1 MNRHI
6 IHQYATIIEALR
18 RLNELSGDVMT
29 LIVTDESNRM
39 LGTVTD
45 GDIRRGLLNGVT
57 PADLIDRVIH
67 TGFMAIHTGQ
77 KPLERINT
85 LRQARKK
92 GIALLP
98 ELRPDGTINRLINL
112 NRTDTLLPL
121 TAILMAG
128 GQGERLR
135 PLTLTTPKPLL
146 EIDGRPI
153 IDYNIERLARAVIID
168 V

>member
-57 PADLIDRVIH
+57 PADLIDRFH
-67 TGFMAIHTGQ
+67 GNPH
-77 KPLERINT
+77 
-85 LRQARKK
+85 
-92 GIALLP
+92 
-98 ELRPDGTINRLINL
+98 RPKAF
-112 NRTDTLLPL
+112 RTDKHPSASPEKRDSPAAG
-121 TAILMAG
+121 TAA
-128 GQGERLR
+128 
-135 PLTLTTPKPLL
+135 
-146 EIDGRPI
+146 
-153 IDYNIERLARAVIID
+153 
-168 V
+168 

>member
-77 KPLERINT
+77 KPLASSACCRNCGLTEQST
-85 LRQARKK
+85 
-92 GIALLP
+92 ALS
-98 ELRPDGTINRLINL
+98 TS
-112 NRTDTLLPL
+112 
-121 TAILMAG
+121 TAPTHSSL
-128 GQGERLR
+128 
-135 PLTLTTPKPLL
+135 
-146 EIDGRPI
+146 
-153 IDYNIERLARAVIID
+153 
-168 V
+168 

>member
-98 ELRPDGTINRLINL
+98 ELRPDGTINRHIEERGCLL
-112 NRTDTLLPL
+112 NAFDS
-121 TAILMAG
+121 
-128 GQGERLR
+128 
-135 PLTLTTPKPLL
+135 
-146 EIDGRPI
+146 
-153 IDYNIERLARAVIID
+153 
-168 V
+168 